1 MDRQLVGNAMKS
13 NIVEFIMFLSL
24 CEYVETACGFDI
36 DDWSVMR
43 YSSRRIMA
51 PLWNRPPHQ
60 TAPEIPLN
68 RHNSIKSTDKKFPV

>member
-24 CEYVETACGFDI
+24 CEYVETACRFDI